1 MTIIGSENLNRN
13 FYDKII
19 IDVDR
24 ITVTSKEEV
33 DTIDSAHRFTD
44 DLEDLNYE
52 DKIREVVDYF
62 TRYNDITGIN
72 EDWFERGRKYIA
84 IKGSANRRLL
94 LSTQIDS
101 ELLSRIVEKYVC
113 NRRDF
118 MLSSESKRVEF
129 RGLAPECTSYHT
141 THDEIDVYNIST
153 RMNQPLEFE
162 REFFEEFLEEKFSGC
177 EVKLESMSKKI
188 KATSY
193 YMGDYIVSDYSDLRV
208 KLSCYKDFKKDL
220 QDAIKTHNNRVR
232 ADKEEQEYL
241 RKLQIRMKG
250 F

>member
-44 DLEDLNYE
+44 DLEGLNYE

-101 ELLSRIVEKYVC
+101 ELLSRIV
-113 NRRDF
+113 
-118 MLSSESKRVEF
+118 
-129 RGLAPECTSYHT
+129 
-141 THDEIDVYNIST
+141 
-153 RMNQPLEFE
+153 
-162 REFFEEFLEEKFSGC
+162 
-177 EVKLESMSKKI
+177 
-188 KATSY
+188 
-193 YMGDYIVSDYSDLRV
+193 
-208 KLSCYKDFKKDL
+208 
-220 QDAIKTHNNRVR
+220 
-232 ADKEEQEYL
+232 
-241 RKLQIRMKG
+241 
-250 F
+250 